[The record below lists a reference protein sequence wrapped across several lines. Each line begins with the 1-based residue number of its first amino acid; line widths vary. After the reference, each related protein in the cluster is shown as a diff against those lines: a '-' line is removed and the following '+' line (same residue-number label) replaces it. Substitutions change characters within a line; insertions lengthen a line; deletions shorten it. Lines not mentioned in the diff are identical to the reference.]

1 MGGITGTVLRRERR
15 MNKDTIY
22 RQDALDALGD
32 KPETWN
38 DTDYELGQVAQWH
51 YDRTAIA
58 KLPSAQPKKGKWR
71 KKYYGLPEIVCS
83 ECGHESKDKWFF
95 CPCCGADMRGEHD
108 G

>member
-1 MGGITGTVLRRERR
+1 MTFAVWRKGERMR
-15 MNKDTIY
+15 LIDA
-22 RQDALDALGD
+22 DALIEDVRKNSVSYFADDFAREWVD
-32 KPETWN
+32 K
-38 DTDYELGQVAQWH
+38 
-51 YDRTAIA
+51 
-58 KLPSAQPKKGKWR
+58 QPTIEPRKKGKWR